1 MSAAP
6 HTGRSVREP
15 LQARS
20 RARWERVIAA
30 GRDLLESGG
39 YDALT
44 ISEVCRRAEVTAPSI
59 YARVDGR
66 AGLFRAVYEDG
77 MREVAATEDEL
88 FAAADGSTAGTVTAT
103 AGVFDRHA
111 ALLRVVIRRAVEDPW
126 LLAHGATSSRRLQQ
140 RIVVALPVHDRD
152 AAASAARVVYEACA
166 FRTMYGP
173 RFWSDEPES
182 FDAFCAR
189 LAGLVS
195 RVLAGTV

>member
-1 MSAAP
+1 MSRATPVSRA
-6 HTGRSVREP
+6 VREP
-15 LQARS
+15 LQERS

-30 GRDLLESGG
+30 GRELLESGG

-44 ISEVCRRAEVTAPSI
+44 ISEVCRRAGATAPSI

-77 MREVAATEDEL
+77 MRAVVATEEEL
-88 FAAADGSTAGTVTAT
+88 FSAADGTIAGVVTAT

-111 ALLRVVIRRAVEDPW
+111 ALLRAVIRRAVEDPW
-126 LLAHGATSSRRLQQ
+126 LLAHGAASSRRLQQ
-140 RIVVALPVHDRD
+140 RIAAALPVHDRD

-173 RFWSDEPES
+173 RFWSDEPET
-182 FDAFCAR
+182 FDAFCVR
-189 LAGLVS
+189 LSGLASSV
-195 RVLAGTV
+195 GKD